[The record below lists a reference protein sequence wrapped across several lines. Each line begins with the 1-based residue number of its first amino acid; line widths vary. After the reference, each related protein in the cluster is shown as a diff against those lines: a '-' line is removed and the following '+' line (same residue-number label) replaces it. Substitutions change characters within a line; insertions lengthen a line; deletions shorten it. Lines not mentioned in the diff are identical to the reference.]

1 MLALAPNHFP
11 CYCAP
16 QHNQGIRMTKQDLPK
31 DSTPLTPWGYWQAS
45 VQTWSDFSLRTSQIM
60 MSQFGG
66 AKSTAASSDADAET
80 LASELLRTLSDM
92 NLRHWE
98 NTARLLESYPAWMNV
113 PHSMTGSA
121 LVDWFDKFQRQAG
134 GLTAKTSPTAPA
146 PAIETR
152 PNTLTAPKGDADD
165 LTRIKGIGPKLSKRL
180 NDLGIY
186 HFKQIADWSSDEAD
200 WVDDYLAFKGR
211 VTREAWVKQARL
223 LSANGS
229 DTVH

>member
-1 MLALAPNHFP
+1 
-11 CYCAP
+11 
-16 QHNQGIRMTKQDLPK
+16 MTKPDLPK
-31 DSTPLTPWGYWQAS
+31 ESTPLSPLGYWQAS
-45 VQTWSDFSLRTSQIM
+45 LQTWADFSQRTGEIM
-60 MSQFGG
+60 IAQFNGSKG
-66 AKSTAASSDADAET
+66 RTASEADAET
-80 LASELLRTLSDM
+80 LASELLRSLSDM

-121 LVDWFDKFQRQAG
+121 LVDWFDKFQRQTG
-134 GLTAKTSPTAPA
+134 GLTAKTSPIEAPRETDLR
-146 PAIETR
+146 PA
-152 PNTLTAPKGDADD
+152 TLTGPDGTADD
-165 LTRIKGIGPKLSKRL
+165 LTRIKGVGPKLSRRL

-186 HFKQIADWSSDEAD
+186 HFKQIADWSADEAH

-211 VTREAWVKQARL
+211 VARDGWVKQARL